1 MIDYCPRKIVGL
13 PVLAEL
19 GHGVFIL
26 VFGNSLCAI
35 SPSLVLTFYYMNLE
49 LIKYKYKA
57 YFIVYVAKTHVC
69 LQIMENNNQ
78 INTILRKLNKYTM

>member
-26 VFGNSLCAI
+26 VFGNSLCGGD
-35 SPSLVLTFYYMNLE
+35 SDGDFDGDDEEPDKDDYQL
-49 LIKYKYKA
+49 
-57 YFIVYVAKTHVC
+57 YVF
-69 LQIMENNNQ
+69 LF
-78 INTILRKLNKYTM
+78 L